1 MWRRHRTTTLF
12 PKRFKS
18 RQKRV
23 FDDDVFLLRE
33 EDARSASP
41 SRPPRVF
48 FSTGFRESRGKDDE
62 EESIDAIARRGGQ
75 FDFFRVAER
84 MFEDQRE
91 EEEDDRRQEQQ
102 QQQQQQQRRRHD
114 KEDYTKRW
122 EYHAWHL
129 ACALVPLGL
138 SAAVVSYVRRY
149 PHKNLVARAE
159 KEKEEGREA
168 VEEALRERNALE
180 EDVMRRAKKED
191 ERRYGRLL
199 ERLEKLENA
208 ILEGKTKKDFE
219 KTGAKR
225 STESNNNSSGS
236 GGSGGSSSS
245 NSSSK
250 SSGTP

>member
-1 MWRRHRTTTLF
+1 MTLPSSCRRY
-12 PKRFKS
+12 PP
-18 RQKRV
+18 
-23 FDDDVFLLRE
+23 
-33 EDARSASP
+33 AR
-41 SRPPRVF
+41 R
-48 FSTGFRESRGKDDE
+48 FSTFRGKEEEKEKEEEEEE
-62 EESIDAIARRGGQ
+62 EESIDAIARRGGR

-91 EEEDDRRQEQQ
+91 EEDDDRR
-102 QQQQQQQRRRHD
+102 RRRD
-114 KEDYTKRW
+114 NNNNNNNNKEDYTKRW

-129 ACALVPLGL
+129 ACAMVPLGL
-138 SAAVVSYVRRY
+138 SVAVVSYVRRY

-191 ERRYGRLL
+191 ERRYGRLM

>member
-12 PKRFKS
+12 PKRKS

-23 FDDDVFLLRE
+23 FDDVFLLRE
-33 EDARSASP
+33 EDARSAASP

-84 MFEDQRE
+84 MFEDQHK
-91 EEEDDRRQEQQ
+91 EEDDR
-102 QQQQQQQRRRHD
+102 QQRRH

-129 ACALVPLGL
+129 ACAMVPLGL

-191 ERRYGRLL
+191 ERRYGRLM

-208 ILEGKTKKDFE
+208 ILEGKTKKGNE

-225 STESNNNSSGS
+225 STE
-236 GGSGGSSSS
+236 
-245 NSSSK
+245 
-250 SSGTP
+250 

>member
-1 MWRRHRTTTLF
+1 MPRRTPFSSLFKKMWRRHRTTTLF
-12 PKRFKS
+12 PKRKS

-23 FDDDVFLLRE
+23 FDDVFLLRE
-33 EDARSASP
+33 EDAARSASP

-91 EEEDDRRQEQQ
+91 EEEDDRRQQQ
-102 QQQQQQQRRRHD
+102 QRRRRRHD

-129 ACALVPLGL
+129 ACAMVPLGL

-168 VEEALRERNALE
+168 VEEALRERSALE
-180 EDVMRRAKKED
+180 EDVMRRAKKDD
-191 ERRYGRLL
+191 ERRYGRLM

-208 ILEGKTKKDFE
+208 ILEGKTKKGNE

-225 STESNNNSSGS
+225 ITE
-236 GGSGGSSSS
+236 
-245 NSSSK
+245 
-250 SSGTP
+250 

>member
-1 MWRRHRTTTLF
+1 MPRRTPFSSLFKKMWRRHRTTTLF

-102 QQQQQQQRRRHD
+102 QQQQQQQQRRRRRRHD

-129 ACALVPLGL
+129 ACAMVPLGL

-180 EDVMRRAKKED
+180 EDVMRRARKED
-191 ERRYGRLL
+191 ERRYGRLM

-225 STESNNNSSGS
+225 STE
-236 GGSGGSSSS
+236 
-245 NSSSK
+245 
-250 SSGTP
+250 

>member
-1 MWRRHRTTTLF
+1 MMPRRTPFSSLFKKMWRRHRTTTLF

-18 RQKRV
+18 RQNRV

-91 EEEDDRRQEQQ
+91 EEDDDRRQEQQ
-102 QQQQQQQRRRHD
+102 QQQQQQRRRRHD

-129 ACALVPLGL
+129 ACAMVPLGL

-191 ERRYGRLL
+191 ERRYGRLM

-208 ILEGKTKKDFE
+208 ILEGKTKKGNE

-225 STESNNNSSGS
+225 STE
-236 GGSGGSSSS
+236 
-245 NSSSK
+245 
-250 SSGTP
+250 

>member
-1 MWRRHRTTTLF
+1 MPRRTPFSSLFKKMWRRHRTTTLF
-12 PKRFKS
+12 PKRKS

-23 FDDDVFLLRE
+23 FDDVFLLREE

-41 SRPPRVF
+41 SRHPRVF

-62 EESIDAIARRGGQ
+62 EESIDAIVRRGGQ

-102 QQQQQQQRRRHD
+102 QQQQQRRRRRHD

-129 ACALVPLGL
+129 ACAMVPLGL

-191 ERRYGRLL
+191 ERRYGRLM

-208 ILEGKTKKDFE
+208 ILEGKRKKGNE

-225 STESNNNSSGS
+225 STE
-236 GGSGGSSSS
+236 
-245 NSSSK
+245 
-250 SSGTP
+250 

>member
-1 MWRRHRTTTLF
+1 M
-12 PKRFKS
+12 
-18 RQKRV
+18 
-23 FDDDVFLLRE
+23 
-33 EDARSASP
+33 
-41 SRPPRVF
+41 
-48 FSTGFRESRGKDDE
+48 
-62 EESIDAIARRGGQ
+62 
-75 FDFFRVAER
+75 
-84 MFEDQRE
+84 
-91 EEEDDRRQEQQ
+91 
-102 QQQQQQQRRRHD
+102 
-114 KEDYTKRW
+114 
-122 EYHAWHL
+122 
-129 ACALVPLGL
+129 
-138 SAAVVSYVRRY
+138 AVVSYVRRY

-191 ERRYGRLL
+191 ERRYGRLM

-245 NSSSK
+245 SK

>member
-1 MWRRHRTTTLF
+1 MPRRTPFSSLFKKMWRRHRTTTLF
-12 PKRFKS
+12 PKRKS

-23 FDDDVFLLRE
+23 FDDVFLLRE
-33 EDARSASP
+33 EDARSAASP

-102 QQQQQQQRRRHD
+102 QQQRRRRRRRRHD

-129 ACALVPLGL
+129 ACAMVPLGL

-191 ERRYGRLL
+191 ERRYGRLM

-208 ILEGKTKKDFE
+208 ILEGKTKKGNE

-225 STESNNNSSGS
+225 STE
-236 GGSGGSSSS
+236 
-245 NSSSK
+245 
-250 SSGTP
+250 

>member
-1 MWRRHRTTTLF
+1 MPRRTPFSSLFKKMWRRHRTTTLF
-12 PKRFKS
+12 PKRKS

-23 FDDDVFLLRE
+23 FDDVFLLREE

-41 SRPPRVF
+41 SRHPRVF

-102 QQQQQQQRRRHD
+102 QQQQRRRRRRRRHD

-129 ACALVPLGL
+129 ACAMVPLGL

-191 ERRYGRLL
+191 ERRYGRLM

-208 ILEGKTKKDFE
+208 ILEGKRKKGNE

-225 STESNNNSSGS
+225 STE
-236 GGSGGSSSS
+236 
-245 NSSSK
+245 
-250 SSGTP
+250 

>member
-1 MWRRHRTTTLF
+1 MTLPSSCRRY
-12 PKRFKS
+12 PP
-18 RQKRV
+18 
-23 FDDDVFLLRE
+23 
-33 EDARSASP
+33 AR
-41 SRPPRVF
+41 R
-48 FSTGFRESRGKDDE
+48 FSTFRGKEEEKEKEEEEEEEE
-62 EESIDAIARRGGQ
+62 EESIDAIARRGGR

-91 EEEDDRRQEQQ
+91 EEDDDRR
-102 QQQQQQQRRRHD
+102 RRRD
-114 KEDYTKRW
+114 NNNNNNNNNNKEDYTKRW

-129 ACALVPLGL
+129 ACAMVPLGL
-138 SAAVVSYVRRY
+138 SVAVVSYVRRY

-180 EDVMRRAKKED
+180 EDVMRRARKED
-191 ERRYGRLL
+191 ERRYGRLM

>member
-1 MWRRHRTTTLF
+1 MTLPSSCRRY
-12 PKRFKS
+12 PP
-18 RQKRV
+18 
-23 FDDDVFLLRE
+23 
-33 EDARSASP
+33 AR
-41 SRPPRVF
+41 R
-48 FSTGFRESRGKDDE
+48 FSTFRGKEEEKEKEEEEE
-62 EESIDAIARRGGQ
+62 EESIDAIARRGGR

-91 EEEDDRRQEQQ
+91 EEDDDRR
-102 QQQQQQQRRRHD
+102 RRRD
-114 KEDYTKRW
+114 NNNNNNNKEDYTKRW

-129 ACALVPLGL
+129 ACAMVPLGL
-138 SAAVVSYVRRY
+138 SVAVVSYVRRY

-191 ERRYGRLL
+191 ERRYGRLM

>member
-1 MWRRHRTTTLF
+1 
-12 PKRFKS
+12 
-18 RQKRV
+18 
-23 FDDDVFLLRE
+23 
-33 EDARSASP
+33 
-41 SRPPRVF
+41 
-48 FSTGFRESRGKDDE
+48 
-62 EESIDAIARRGGQ
+62 
-75 FDFFRVAER
+75 

-91 EEEDDRRQEQQ
+91 EEEDDRRQEQ

-129 ACALVPLGL
+129 ACAMVPLGL

-191 ERRYGRLL
+191 ERRYGRLM

-208 ILEGKTKKDFE
+208 ILEGKTKKGNE

-225 STESNNNSSGS
+225 STE
-236 GGSGGSSSS
+236 
-245 NSSSK
+245 
-250 SSGTP
+250 